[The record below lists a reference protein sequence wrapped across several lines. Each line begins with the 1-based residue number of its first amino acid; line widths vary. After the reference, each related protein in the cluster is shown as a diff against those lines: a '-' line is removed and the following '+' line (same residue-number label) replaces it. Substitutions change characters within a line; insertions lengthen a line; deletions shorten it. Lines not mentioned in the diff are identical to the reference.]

1 MAEYMPGMPMEIGSP
16 DRLWKGGVKTNGIL
30 MRSVDARLPSL
41 VEGFSRIVVD
51 PASELSVPDVVP
63 WGNALW
69 REVNEIDTR
78 PGVRYAQAPSVKPSL
93 IGVLEF
99 NQGWQASNP
108 IQPYGMP
115 SYSTGSIIRK
125 GLVGYEHAMTAVNQ
139 AANYL
144 KYIQG
149 DRDAGVDVNTVRTL
163 YADWAA
169 AWKAAAA
176 GSKLGLFFDD
186 FTGFPVVSVVL
197 AADLPAPALAGCTF
211 GGFAEVFA
219 QEHERVYFQMDL

>member
-1 MAEYMPGMPMEIGSP
+1 MAEYMPGMPMDIGSP

-30 MRSVDARLPSL
+30 MRAVNGRIPSL
-41 VEGFSRIVVD
+41 VEGYSRIVVD
-51 PASELSVPDVVP
+51 PANALYTPDVIP

-69 REVNEIDTR
+69 REVGEIDVR
-78 PGVRYAQAPSVKPSL
+78 PGVRYAQAPATKPSI
-93 IGVLEF
+93 IGVFEF

-125 GLVGYEHAMTAVNQ
+125 GLVGYEHAMAGVNQ
-139 AANYL
+139 ADNYL

-149 DRDAGVDVNTVRTL
+149 DTDAAVDVDTVRTL
-163 YADWAA
+163 YADWVAT
-169 AWKAAAA
+169 WKAAAA
-176 GSKLGLFFDD
+176 GSKLGLFFDNE
-186 FTGFPVVSVVL
+186 TGFPVVSVVL
-197 AADLPAPALAGCTF
+197 AASLAAPALTGCTF

-219 QEHERVYFQMDL
+219 KEFERIYFDIQL

>member
-1 MAEYMPGMPMEIGSP
+1 MAEYMPGMPLDIGSP

-30 MRSVDARLPSL
+30 MRAVNGRIPSL
-41 VEGFSRIVVD
+41 VEGYSRIVVD
-51 PASELSVPDVVP
+51 PANPLYTPDVVP

-69 REVNEIDTR
+69 RDVGEIDTR
-78 PGVRYAQAPSVKPSL
+78 PGVRHAQAPAAKSSIV
-93 IGVLEF
+93 GVFEF

-125 GLVGYEHAMTAVNQ
+125 GLVGYEHAMTGVNQ
-139 AANYL
+139 AAGYL
-144 KYIQG
+144 KYIEG
-149 DRDAGVDVNTVRTL
+149 DKDPAVDVNTVRTL
-163 YADWAA
+163 YADWVA

-176 GSKLGLFFDD
+176 GSKLGLFFDNL
-186 FTGFPVVSVVL
+186 TGFPVVSVVPAANL
-197 AADLPAPALAGCTF
+197 ASPTLTGCTF

-219 QEHERVYFQMDL
+219 KEFERIYFAIQL

>member
-1 MAEYMPGMPMEIGSP
+1 MAEYMPGMPMDIGSP

-30 MRSVDARLPSL
+30 MRAVNGRIPSL
-41 VEGFSRIVVD
+41 VEGYSRIVVD
-51 PASELSVPDVVP
+51 PANVLYTPDVMP

-69 REVNEIDTR
+69 RDVSEIDVR
-78 PGVRYAQAPSVKPSL
+78 PGVRHAQAPDTKPSSV
-93 IGVLEF
+93 GVFEF

-125 GLVGYEHAMTAVNQ
+125 GLVGYEHAMTAVGQ
-139 AANYL
+139 EAGYL
-144 KYIQG
+144 KYLQG
-149 DRDAGVDVNTVRTL
+149 DKDPAIDVNTVRTL

-169 AWKAAAA
+169 AWKAGAA
-176 GSKLGLFFDD
+176 GSKLGLFFDNT
-186 FTGFPVVSVVL
+186 TGFPVVSVVL
-197 AADLPAPALAGCTF
+197 AANLAAPTLTGCTF

-219 QEHERVYFQMDL
+219 KEFERVYFAIQL

>member
-1 MAEYMPGMPMEIGSP
+1 MAEYMPGMPMDIGSP

-30 MRSVDARLPSL
+30 MRAVNGRIPSL
-41 VEGFSRIVVD
+41 VEGYARIVVD
-51 PASELSVPDVVP
+51 STNVLYTPDVVP

-69 REVNEIDTR
+69 REVDEIDIR
-78 PGVRYAQAPSVKPSL
+78 PGVRYAQAPSVKPSV
-93 IGVLEF
+93 IGVFEF

-125 GLVGYEHAMTAVNQ
+125 GLVGYEHAMAGVSK
-139 AANYL
+139 ADAYL

-149 DRDAGVDVNTVRTL
+149 DRDAAVDVSTVRTL
-163 YADWAA
+163 YADWVA

-176 GSKLGLFFDD
+176 GSKLGLFFDNL
-186 FTGFPVVSVVL
+186 TGFPVVSVVL
-197 AADLPAPALAGCTF
+197 AANLAAPALAGCTF

-219 QEHERVYFQMDL
+219 KEFERIYFDVRL

>member
-1 MAEYMPGMPMEIGSP
+1 MAEYMPGMPMDIGSP

-30 MRSVDARLPSL
+30 MRAVNGRIPSL
-41 VEGFSRIVVD
+41 VEGYSRIAVD
-51 PASELSVPDVVP
+51 PANVLYTPDVVP

-69 REVNEIDTR
+69 REVDEIDIR
-78 PGVRYAQAPSVKPSL
+78 PGVRHAQAPSVKPS
-93 IGVLEF
+93 IVGVFEF

-125 GLVGYEHAMTAVNQ
+125 GLVGYEHAMTAVGKEDD
-139 AANYL
+139 YL

-149 DRDAGVDVNTVRTL
+149 DKGAAVDVNTVRTL
-163 YADWAA
+163 YADWIAT
-169 AWKAAAA
+169 WKAGAA
-176 GSKLGLFFDD
+176 GSKLGLFFDNA
-186 FTGFPVVSVVL
+186 TGFPVVSVVL
-197 AADLPAPALAGCTF
+197 VAGLAAPALSGCTF

-219 QEHERVYFQMDL
+219 KEFERVYFDIQL

>member
-1 MAEYMPGMPMEIGSP
+1 MAEYMPGMPMDIGSP

-30 MRSVDARLPSL
+30 MKAVNGRIPSL
-41 VEGFSRIVVD
+41 VEGFSRITID
-51 PASELSVPDVVP
+51 PASVLYEPDVVP
-63 WGNALW
+63 WGNGLW

-78 PGVRYAQAPSVKPSL
+78 PGIRHAQAPSVKPL
-93 IGVLEF
+93 LMGVFEF

-108 IQPYGMP
+108 IQPFGMP
-115 SYSTGSIIRK
+115 SYSTGTVIRN
-125 GLVGYEHAMTAVNQ
+125 GLVGYEHALTDVAS
-139 AANYL
+139 ADDYL

-149 DRDAGVDVNTVRTL
+149 EAAQDDPAVRTV
-163 YADWAA
+163 YADWVA

-186 FTGFPVVSVVL
+186 ATGFPVVSVVL
-197 AADLPAPALAGCTF
+197 AADLAEPVLADCTF

-219 QEHERVYFQMDL
+219 KEHERVYFKIDL